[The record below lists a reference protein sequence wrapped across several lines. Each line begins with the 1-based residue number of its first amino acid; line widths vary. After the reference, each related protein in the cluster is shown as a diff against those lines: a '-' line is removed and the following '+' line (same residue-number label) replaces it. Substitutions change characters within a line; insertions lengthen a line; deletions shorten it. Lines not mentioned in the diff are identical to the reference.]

1 MASLLLKARHIFAL
15 LSALLVII
23 IATPSPAIRDVNF
36 VPDSLTF
43 LSSDY
48 AVVIDKTM
56 QKLFVFQSEEGEPGI
71 VFQARCSTGK
81 NSGKKMKMGD
91 ARTPEGIYFPTRKYG
106 DKELSSIYGTM
117 AFHLDYPNMIDVRA
131 GRNGNNI
138 WIHGTNKPLQDFQ
151 SNGCITL
158 ENRDI
163 EALSHYIALH
173 ETPVIIYD
181 YIKWVPQEIHTTFR
195 KQLKGTLDR
204 WIDAAGRGDRSAL
217 TSLYAPVPPVKKKST
232 DVLVGQTGTW
242 RAQGMTVSLLA
253 KDISLLKYGD
263 YAVILFDQVLS
274 LGSVSG
280 SGGRRMLM
288 LTKNP
293 GSWRIIGDRLQSL
306 QTEAQFSKTLSALN
320 ESFQTMRASADKS
333 HIASLI
339 RNWSESWAS
348 GDMVRYRSFYAPDFT
363 AAKRDLD
370 GWIAYKTRLSKIN
383 KHITIEID
391 NVEIT
396 VVKNRSVAVFKQRY
410 NSSRY
415 NAYGIK
421 RLHLIKINDRW
432 MIHKE
437 FWKAIRG

>member
-1 MASLLLKARHIFAL
+1 MASLLLKARYIIAL
-15 LSALLVII
+15 LSALPVIL
-23 IATPSPAIRDVNF
+23 IATPSPALRDVDF

-48 AVVIDKTM
+48 AIVIDKTM

-106 DKELSSIYGTM
+106 DNELSSIYGSM
-117 AFHLDYPNMIDVRA
+117 AFHLDYPNMVDVRA

-163 EALSHYIALH
+163 EALAHYITLYK
-173 ETPVIIYD
+173 TPVVIYD
-181 YIKWVPQEIHTTFR
+181 YIKWVPREIHATFR
-195 KQLKGTLDR
+195 KQLKDTLDR
-204 WIDAAGRGDRSAL
+204 WVDAAGRGDRSAL
-217 TSLYAPVPPVKKKST
+217 TSLYAPAPPVDRKST
-232 DVLVGQTGTW
+232 TLLVGQTRAW
-242 RAQGMTVSLLA
+242 RAQGMSVSLEP
-253 KDISLLKYGD
+253 KDIALLKYEHS
-263 YAVILFDQVLS
+263 AVILFDQVLS
-274 LGSVSG
+274 LGPVSRN
-280 SGGRRMLM
+280 GGRRMLM
-288 LTKNP
+288 LTSNP
-293 GSWRIIGDRLQSL
+293 GPWRIIGDRLQPR
-306 QTEAQFSKTLSALN
+306 QTEAQFSQTLLALD
-320 ESFQTMRASADKS
+320 ESFRTMRAGADRR
-333 HIASLI
+333 HIESLI
-339 RNWSESWAS
+339 QDWSESWAS
-348 GDMVRYRSFYAPDFT
+348 GDMVKYRSCYAPDFIS
-363 AAKRDLD
+363 ARKNLD
-370 GWIAYKTRLSKIN
+370 SWIAYKTRLSKIN
-383 KHITIEID
+383 KNITIKID
-391 NVEIT
+391 DIEIT
-396 VVKNRSVAVFKQRY
+396 VADNRSVAVFRQRY

-432 MIHKE
+432 KIYRE